1 MSADTSLYQQL
12 RTQLTY
18 LRLDA
23 AAEALPA
30 TLDDAQ
36 KAKLTHTAFLSKLLA
51 VEVETTEQR
60 RLKGRLRFACLP
72 APWTFDNFDFDAQPS
87 IDRKLV
93 EDLATLR
100 FIEEAGNVLLIGPP
114 GVGKTHISIALAHK
128 AVHSGYR
135 VYYTTAADLAAR
147 CHRAALEGRW
157 DSVMRFFG
165 QPSLLVVDEVGYLPL
180 AAEAAAAL
188 FQVVTR
194 RYLKNSIVLTTN
206 RSIANWGAMF
216 DDPMVAAAMLDRL
229 LHRSAVLQMEGESYR
244 MRAHR
249 ARVENMRKG
258 VIAGTRA

>member
-1 MSADTSLYQQL
+1 MSADASLYQQL

-30 TLDDAQ
+30 ALDDAQ
-36 KAKLTHTAFLSKLLA
+36 KAKLTHTAFLTKLLA

-157 DSVMRFFG
+157 DTVMRFFG

-206 RSIANWGAMF
+206 RSISNWGAMF

>member
-12 RTQLTY
+12 RSQLTY

-72 APWTFDNFDFDAQPS
+72 APWTFDNFDFDAQTS
-87 IDRKLV
+87 VDRKLV

-128 AVHSGYR
+128 AMHSGYR

-157 DSVMRFFG
+157 ALSCVSSAS
-165 QPSLLVVDEVGYLPL
+165 PACSSLTGLATFRSPPKQRLPCS
-180 AAEAAAAL
+180 
-188 FQVVTR
+188 
-194 RYLKNSIVLTTN
+194 KS
-206 RSIANWGAMF
+206 
-216 DDPMVAAAMLDRL
+216 
-229 LHRSAVLQMEGESYR
+229 
-244 MRAHR
+244 
-249 ARVENMRKG
+249 
-258 VIAGTRA
+258 